1 MKAWL
6 ANLMWDALRI
16 FAGRVHDWAF
26 DPQRHARIRMA
37 HRERWWDYYCK
48 AMDERQTRRHE
59 SPGVGHRVQIRDVA
73 RRCQGP
79 WRLAVGG

>member
-48 AMDERQTRRHE
+48 AMRTKDKRDDMRAQAWAIEYKFET
-59 SPGVGHRVQIRDVA
+59 SPADAKA
-73 RRCQGP
+73 RGD
-79 WRLAVGG
+79 LD